1 MFYFQE
7 TGSYVP
13 FHHEEDEGSTSEQ
26 GDDPAASSQE
36 EAMCSEGE
44 TTEKKIFIKQEEDGS
59 QSAADSLPEFPK
71 VEERITEAIKAEL
84 EDDDSIMKLIKAEP
98 DESEKVDHFDDVKEN
113 LESVEQPQVPL
124 TDLLASTWESSQD
137 GLSNESDE
145 PPKEDLNQP
154 MPEEAMEEGPNA
166 VDEEMPLYDDRV
178 DDQPVLDDV
187 DEATKQL
194 MESLISTTSP
204 LVDQASNEPLND
216 LIGTVNSP
224 SGSQSLSSPP
234 PPPVDEE
241 SSSNQEASLPPQ
253 IQQTPTVVSSID
265 GNVEMATQQTVP
277 AAGFK
282 IKINLFNK
290 AASSSPI
297 PAEPAAPS
305 PVLSAPAPPTA
316 ATAETESTL
325 REEMLIPSP
334 PDDAALTNKP
344 RLIGRKLTVLPLMT
358 KGVETS
364 GLCSIM

>member
-1 MFYFQE
+1 M
-7 TGSYVP
+7 G
-13 FHHEEDEGSTSEQ
+13 
-26 GDDPAASSQE
+26 
-36 EAMCSEGE
+36 SEGE
-44 TTEKKIFIKQEEDGS
+44 TMDQKIFIKQEDDGS
-59 QSAADSLPEFPK
+59 QSANDSLAEFPK
-71 VEERITEAIKAEL
+71 IENRVTEAIKAEF
-84 EDDDSIMKLIKAEP
+84 EDDDSILKLIKAEP
-98 DESEKVDHFDDVKEN
+98 DDGENVAHFDDVKEN

-124 TDLLASTWESSQD
+124 TDLLATTWESSQD
-137 GLSNESDE
+137 GHSNESDE
-145 PPKEDLNQP
+145 ALKEELKQP
-154 MPEEAMEEGPNA
+154 IPEEAMEEGPNA
-166 VDEEMPLYDDRV
+166 GDEEMPLYDDRV

-204 LVDQASNEPLND
+204 LPDQASNEPLNE

-224 SGSQSLSSPP
+224 SGSQSLPSPP
-234 PPPVDEE
+234 PPPVEEE
-241 SSSNQEASLPPQ
+241 SSSNQETLVPPQ

-277 AAGFK
+277 TAGFK

-290 AASSSPI
+290 AAPSPI

-305 PVLSAPAPPTA
+305 PTLSAPTPLTA

-344 RLIGRKLTVLPLMT
+344 RLIGRNLTVLPLMT